1 MNQRLSNLPLLLAL
15 SISIVNCGSEEL
27 VRPPIGT
34 SMTLMQPIIG
44 GHAIADNQYS
54 AVGALVV
61 SLPGYEAHPFCTGTL
76 LAPDV
81 VLTASH
87 CLDGVEEFESTGGV
101 LSFSLAND
109 IRSID
114 DDQESFGFSTFEHI
128 SKHPHYSSN
137 FVIPPGRL
145 EACNNP
151 AYDFVDDACG
161 YLDVCLEYTSNEETC
176 LYEAFQSL
184 QKTCEPYR
192 KGACNMGSTQDCTES
207 AASWCFNLAGHT
219 FGLMGLAQQS
229 DIGLVFL
236 DTAIND
242 VTPAQILEQNHQQ
255 QLRLGQE
262 LHIVG
267 YGQQSPDPETP
278 GTGQKVAA
286 IAEVS
291 EIGPYEVNIGGTES
305 GIQQCYGDSGGPAL
319 TIVERGGAVHTI
331 LAGVVS
337 RSYESRTCDKG
348 GINTRTSP
356 YLDWI
361 QGEMIRGCTEG
372 LRKSCESHP
381 LAKVFMDLEEPK
393 PSSKREASGGC
404 AATQTNPALFP
415 VWVAGLLL
423 SVFRTRSRRR
433 KRI

>member
-1 MNQRLSNLPLLLAL
+1 
-15 SISIVNCGSEEL
+15 
-27 VRPPIGT
+27 
-34 SMTLMQPIIG
+34 
-44 GHAIADNQYS
+44 
-54 AVGALVV
+54 
-61 SLPGYEAHPFCTGTL
+61 
-76 LAPDV
+76 
-81 VLTASH
+81 
-87 CLDGVEEFESTGGV
+87 
-101 LSFSLAND
+101 
-109 IRSID
+109 
-114 DDQESFGFSTFEHI
+114 
-128 SKHPHYSSN
+128 
-137 FVIPPGRL
+137 
-145 EACNNP
+145 
-151 AYDFVDDACG
+151 
-161 YLDVCLEYTSNEETC
+161 
-176 LYEAFQSL
+176 
-184 QKTCEPYR
+184 
-192 KGACNMGSTQDCTES
+192 
-207 AASWCFNLAGHT
+207 
-219 FGLMGLAQQS
+219 MGLAQQS